1 MQFRRYH
8 LYTRIIWCVC
18 VRRGFIFENVPPI
31 TANRT
36 RRPSKSLKTPFFD
49 RRCIFFPPQNPRIAM
64 SLLLLSSLSS
74 LSSRRWR
81 PSAFRR
87 TTSTSRVAGTWNNT
101 TKKTPTHTHTHTHIN
116 MYKCVYAHK
125 TTLSVCRRVVKQSH
139 PAVCEGPFPG
149 PKTPN
154 NGFYTCKPQNKF
166 RFRPPFVHC
175 IIILLYCIRQWR
187 LHSARFRPCLC
198 IMRPMLQ

>member
-1 MQFRRYH
+1 VYFFSSPKPSDRH
-8 LYTRIIWCVC
+8 VIIIIIVVVVVVVSSMTA
-18 VRRGFIFENVPPI
+18 VRVSSDDVDKSRGRNVKQHDEEDPD
-31 TANRT
+31 
-36 RRPSKSLKTPFFD
+36 SH
-49 RRCIFFPPQNPRIAM
+49 
-64 SLLLLSSLSS
+64 
-74 LSSRRWR
+74 
-81 PSAFRR
+81 
-87 TTSTSRVAGTWNNT
+87 
-101 TKKTPTHTHTHTHIN
+101 THTHTHTHIN